1 MLIIFE
7 AYMNFRSHFR
17 QASVH
22 RGGKWEDPQ
31 DVAFMQKSFTL
42 SFQTAGSN
50 FHTAKTQSAVKK
62 KKIQKL
68 AFKKH
73 EL

>member
-7 AYMNFRSHFR
+7 AHMNFRSHFR

-42 SFQTAGSN
+42 SFRTTGSN
-50 FHTAKTQSAVKK
+50 FHTAKTQSALQKK
-62 KKIQKL
+62 NTKISI
-68 AFKKH
+68 
-73 EL
+73 